1 MLRIIEPSDG
11 SSTKQQ
17 RYMLH
22 QLVFT
27 IITQREDMED
37 MPVPPQ
43 CYAKELNGAQEDA
56 EISIRMF
63 TVVFYA
69 MKK

>member
-1 MLRIIEPSDG
+1 MTWVQHKAAEIYAPSACIHNNH
-11 SSTKQQ
+11 T
-17 RYMLH
+17 
-22 QLVFT
+22 
-27 IITQREDMED
+27 REDV
-37 MPVPPQ
+37 PIPPQ

-63 TVVFYA
+63 TVAFYA

>member
-1 MLRIIEPSDG
+1 
-11 SSTKQQ
+11 
-17 RYMLH
+17 MLH

-63 TVVFYA
+63 TVAFYA

>member
-1 MLRIIEPSDG
+1 
-11 SSTKQQ
+11 
-17 RYMLH
+17 
-22 QLVFT
+22 
-27 IITQREDMED
+27 MED
-37 MPVPPQ
+37 VPIPPQ

-63 TVVFYA
+63 TVEFYA